1 MTKQSDIGEAVKNIL
16 ESKFP
21 GCSVYADE
29 VREGFKPPAFFVE
42 LIPATHNVSTNFN
55 SNDLTITITY
65 LPRTYTAEDN
75 ANVADEIKAAFGMF
89 FKVGV
94 RALKID
100 AVSFHK
106 TGENKEILQVDIS
119 VKYFDGLEKT
129 ETGDKMNELHMR
141 TVKEEDEQTWECQKS
156 Q

>member
-1 MTKQSDIGEAVKNIL
+1 MIKQVDIGEAVKNIL
-16 ESKFP
+16 ENKFS
-21 GCSVYADE
+21 GCNVYADE
-29 VREGFKPPAFFVE
+29 VQEGFNLPAFFVE

-65 LPRTYTAEDN
+65 LPETYTAEDN

-89 FKVGV
+89 FKVGT

-100 AVSFHK
+100 DISFHK

-119 VKYFDGLEKT
+119 IKYFDGLEKT
-129 ETGDKMNELHMR
+129 ETEDVMNELHIR